1 MTNTAVANRRGS
13 TVLLAVALCLC
24 VAAAILLAWQSP
36 AEKQLGDAAKLIY
49 FHAALVF
56 VSMALVSV
64 VGLLGLLHL
73 VTRRKAFFAWSQ
85 PAKAVMLVYWFVYI
99 TSSVLAM
106 KLAWGGI
113 IWTEPRFLLAASIL
127 VTLVAIALL
136 ETVFE
141 QAKIIS
147 SLNVVMGAVVWI
159 LVARVPAVMHP
170 TTNPISNST
179 SSLIKYDT
187 LGIFVFLAA
196 AAIISVLFVRRL
208 TSKGEAQ

>member
-1 MTNTAVANRRGS
+1 MGIGLCVCVACA
-13 TVLLAVALCLC
+13 VLLAW
-24 VAAAILLAWQSP
+24 LAP
-36 AEKQLGDAAKLIY
+36 AERQLGDAAKLIY

-73 VTRRKAFFAWSQ
+73 ATGRRVFFEWSQ
-85 PAKAVMLVYWFVYI
+85 PAKAVTLIFWFVYI

-141 QAKIIS
+141 QPKIIS
-147 SLNVVMGAVVWI
+147 FLNVVMGVVVWI

-170 TTNPISNST
+170 TTNPISNSS

-187 LGIFVFLAA
+187 LGIFISLAA
-196 AAIISVLFVRRL
+196 AAIISVLLVRRL
-208 TSKGEAQ
+208 TSKGEPK